1 MARAS
6 KREIAARGPRH
17 NTRPA
22 PRIARAAVRPSS
34 ARRVD
39 KDDAAAETSRTRLT
53 RCMTSA
59 MPLLSFSSVSV
70 DHLTLGSNGE
80 GQP

>member
-1 MARAS
+1 
-6 KREIAARGPRH
+6 
-17 NTRPA
+17 
-22 PRIARAAVRPSS
+22 
-34 ARRVD
+34 VD

-70 DHLTLGSNGE
+70 DHLTLGSSGE